1 MSFHSTLI
9 ASTAWPADLVTA
21 GVVATAGQVV
31 SGRRPMDK
39 PDSRGAVWLE
49 RLPVTLS
56 GDVQQVR
63 AHPYRVHYL
72 YRLNA
77 GGDKAGTAQ
86 TTHVEAKLRVIA
98 DRYHGSNP
106 TITGVSNVVSMSAVE
121 DSTDEDPEAADLLT
135 GSVTVTFYVK
145 E

>member
-21 GVVATAGQVV
+21 GVVATAAQVV
-31 SGRRPMDK
+31 SGRRAPDK
-39 PDSRGAVWLE
+39 IDSRGAVWLE
-49 RLPVTLS
+49 RLPVTAT

-63 AHPYRVHYL
+63 AHPYRVHDL
-72 YRLNA
+72 YRLN
-77 GGDKAGTAQ
+77 GGPDKAGTTQ

-98 DRYHGSNP
+98 DRYHGQNLS
-106 TITGVSNVVSMSAVE
+106 ITGVSNVISTAVAE
-121 DSTDEDPEAADLLT
+121 DSVDVDPGDDMTLDGTA
-135 GSVTVTFYVK
+135 VVTFFVK

>member
-1 MSFHSTLI
+1 VSFHSDLI
-9 ASTAWPADLVTA
+9 AASAWPADLVTA

-31 SGRRPMDK
+31 SGRRAPDK
-39 PDSRGAVWLE
+39 IDSRGAVWLE
-49 RLPVTLS
+49 RLPVPVS
-56 GDVQQVR
+56 GDAQQVR
-63 AHPYRVHYL
+63 AHAYRAHYL

-98 DRYHGSNP
+98 NRYHGGNP
-106 TITGVSNVVSMSAVE
+106 AITGVSNVISISAIE
-121 DSTDEDPEAADLLT
+121 DSTDEDPEAHDLLT